1 MFRQKGLLLFTCLL
15 AFTIN
20 LTLAL
25 PSGAPWTNFVSQPV
39 YSRSLG
45 PPLGMDT
52 ISVPYAPKS
61 PLFPKFVDPKM
72 LISKKTDMLSNLFGG
87 IGPVAY
93 NIPDAEPIAS
103 YGPLANANALL
114 DSKKSS
120 SMYKRGMFG
129 PFTPKF
135 GPMGPKFGP
144 VMSSSLPKTLPDYNT
159 ASFRKKR
166 SVVPSF
172 ADDTN
177 SVLDGKTDSDP
188 SQIIESMSAIK
199 STADDT
205 PKEYPPGMFGP
216 FGPSGLF
223 GSSGS
228 FGPVVDPSA
237 FIAKKSAFLDTLF
250 KNLATSTPASAT
262 TDVPAPKSTI
272 VPPSFWIP
280 SSVIPSPT
288 EYSSKVSDFLDKLFD
303 SLNLNATAAQGAADG
318 SDAKSDFLRS
328 VKSDDISPNK
338 IARSLNDASSIAVA
352 KDAIVDTILSEL
364 GDLKSDMLETLN
376 DLITYEKT
384 AAAAASTAKKPF
396 KPFAGVFPFAKP
408 TVDPTLPFKQ
418 RMDVLSQVFDML
430 TDLQRNIT
438 AAAKSAT
445 TASPDTG
452 NDSASPKIPLDAS
465 GAIGASSI
473 NSTLL
478 NAVLKKISAIE
489 SASPAFY
496 PVNPMKESPITSRAL
511 PKESTSWVSYSKN
524 LAPAEKRQVDDDLL
538 PYLEYENS
546 NDQQNDNHRQY
557 TRGVQMQMHQGYQ
570 SLPAGSVESVQ
581 AGGGSTPGHQGG
593 GIKLLIQM
601 PKLPNSQPAEFYST
615 NYN

>member
-1 MFRQKGLLLFTCLL
+1 MVTYIYIYNRLLY
-15 AFTIN
+15 
-20 LTLAL
+20 
-25 PSGAPWTNFVSQPV
+25 FVV

-87 IGPVAY
+87 LGPVAY
-93 NIPDAEPIAS
+93 NMPDTEPIAS
-103 YGPLANANALL
+103 YGARGLPLDNAGGANALL
-114 DSKKSS
+114 DGKESS

-129 PFTPKF
+129 PFAPKF
-135 GPMGPKFGP
+135 GSMSPKFGP
-144 VMSSSLPKTLPDYNT
+144 VISSSLPKTLPDYKT

-166 SVVPSF
+166 GIVPSF
-172 ADDTN
+172 ADDTSSTLN
-177 SVLDGKTDSDP
+177 GKADP
-188 SQIIESMSAIK
+188 SQITESMSVIK
-199 STADDT
+199 STANDM
-205 PKEYPPGMFGP
+205 PGMFGP

-223 GSSGS
+223 GSSES
-228 FGPVVDPSA
+228 FGPLGPVVDPSA

-250 KNLATSTPASAT
+250 KNLATSTPASPT
-262 TDVPAPKSTI
+262 TDVLAPKSTV
-272 VPPSFWIP
+272 VPPSFWMP

-288 EYSSKVSDFLDKLFD
+288 EYTTKVSDFLNKLFD
-303 SLNLNATAAQGAADG
+303 SLNLNATAADG

-338 IARSLNDASSIAVA
+338 IARSLNDASSIAAA
-352 KDAIVDTILSEL
+352 KDAIVDVILSEL
-364 GDLKSDMLETLN
+364 GDLKSNMLETLN
-376 DLITYEKT
+376 DLIAYEKT
-384 AAAAASTAKKPF
+384 AAAAASTTKKPF
-396 KPFAGVFPFAKP
+396 KPFASVFPFAKP

-445 TASPDTG
+445 TASSDTE
-452 NDSASPKIPLDAS
+452 NNLEPPKIPLDAS
-465 GAIGASSI
+465 DAIDASSI
-473 NSTLL
+473 NNTLL
-478 NAVLKKISAIE
+478 NAVLKKISALD
-489 SASPAFY
+489 SASPVFY
-496 PVNPMKESPITSRAL
+496 PVNSIKGSPITSRTL
-511 PKESTSWVSYSKN
+511 PEEPTSWLSYSKN
-524 LAPAEKRQVDDDLL
+524 LASTAKRQVDDDLL

-546 NDQQNDNHRQY
+546 DGQHNHRQY

-593 GIKLLIQM
+593 GIKLLVSVSATREEI
-601 PKLPNSQPAEFYST
+601 
-615 NYN
+615 YNFNKINQ